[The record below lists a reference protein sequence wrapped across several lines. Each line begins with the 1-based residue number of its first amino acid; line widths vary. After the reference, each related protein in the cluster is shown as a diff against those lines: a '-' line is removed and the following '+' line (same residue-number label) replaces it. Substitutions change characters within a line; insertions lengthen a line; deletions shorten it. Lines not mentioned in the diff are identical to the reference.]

1 MDALTFI
8 WSHFALFCIVGSI
21 IAVAVE
27 NAKERKKELK
37 QLKRENQ
44 VLKKEIEF
52 QKLIIK
58 LKGVKI

>member
-27 NAKERKKELK
+27 NSKGRKDELK
-37 QLKRENQ
+37 RIKRENQ